1 MSVLTYVYELMMKY
15 YIIVSN
21 KNKEVKE
28 MFEKI
33 SKEVNEEIAF
43 EEDLIQV
50 NKDIES
56 ITRIYKSLN

>member
-1 MSVLTYVYELMMKY
+1 MKY

-21 KNKEVKE
+21 KNKEVRE

-33 SKEVNEEIAF
+33 SKEINEEIAF